1 MSMRIISGFGKSRKL
16 FSPPSIT
23 RPTSDRAR
31 EGLFSSL
38 ISTFSSIE
46 GLRFLDLFA
55 GSGAVGVEA
64 LSRGAALVE
73 AVESNPI
80 SAKVCEQNFALLNG
94 VSGIGRYRVYNKTT
108 FEYLNHLASTSFEI
122 IFIDPPYDVANTEIE
137 KILKKIL
144 TLNLLNIN
152 GVIAIE
158 RDGKTKNFIWPQ
170 GLSEV
175 KVRSYGAGSI
185 HYGVISEPNLKK
197 NG

>member
-1 MSMRIISGFGKSRKL
+1 MSMRIIAGLGKGRKL
-16 FSPPSIT
+16 HSPPSIT

-38 ISTFSSIE
+38 ISSFGTLE
-46 GLRFLDLFA
+46 GLHFLDLFA

-73 AVESNPI
+73 AVENNPI
-80 SAKVCEQNFALLNG
+80 SAGICEQNFALLTKIEG
-94 VSGIGRYRVYNKTT
+94 VGKFKVHVKTT
-108 FEYLNHLASTSFEI
+108 FEFLNHTASNPYEI
-122 IFIDPPYDVANTEIE
+122 IYIDPPYEVANTEIE

-144 TLNLLNIN
+144 ALNLLSKF

-158 RDGKTKNFIWPQ
+158 RDGKAKAFTWPD
-170 GLSEV
+170 GLGEQ

-185 HYGVISEPNLKK
+185 HYGALVERR
-197 NG
+197 

>member
-1 MSMRIISGFGKSRKL
+1 MSMRIIAGLGKGRKL
-16 FSPPSIT
+16 YSPPSIT

-38 ISTFSSIE
+38 ISSFGTLE
-46 GLRFLDLFA
+46 GLHFLDLFA

-73 AVESNPI
+73 AVENNPI
-80 SAKVCEQNFALLNG
+80 SAGICEQNFALLTKIEG
-94 VSGIGRYRVYNKTT
+94 VGKFKVHVKTT
-108 FEYLNHLASTSFEI
+108 FEFLNHTASNPYEI
-122 IFIDPPYDVANTEIE
+122 IYIDPPYEVANTEIE

-144 TLNLLNIN
+144 ALNLLSKF

-158 RDGKTKNFIWPQ
+158 RDGKAKAFTWPD
-170 GLSEV
+170 GLVEQ

-185 HYGVISEPNLKK
+185 HYGALVERR
-197 NG
+197 

>member
-1 MSMRIISGFGKSRKL
+1 MSMRIIAGLGKGRKL

-38 ISTFSSIE
+38 ISTFGTLD
-46 GLRFLDLFA
+46 GLHLLDLFA

-80 SAKVCEQNFALLNG
+80 SANVCKQNFELLLNTE
-94 VSGIGRYRVYNKTT
+94 GIGKFKVHEKTV
-108 FEYLNHLASTSFEI
+108 FEFLNHFASNSYEI
-122 IFIDPPYDVANTEIE
+122 IYIDPPYEVANSEVE

-144 TLNLLNIN
+144 TLNLLSKY

-158 RDGKTKNFIWPQ
+158 RDGKAKAFTWPEGFVEQ
-170 GLSEV
+170 
-175 KVRSYGAGSI
+175 KIRSYGAGSI
-185 HYGVISEPNLKK
+185 HYGALTEQI
-197 NG
+197 